1 MPGNQ
6 FQKNIIGQGNHQNV
20 LPERLDLKGRLK
32 KFTQRVKRKIIR
44 TVYDSPQSST
54 RRLVL
59 QVEKHFGLR
68 ACHEII
74 INTNILQESLGKIPC
89 CQYKMSKRD

>member
-59 QVEKHFGLR
+59 PIKPSQTQIFFKSR
-68 ACHEII
+68 
-74 INTNILQESLGKIPC
+74 
-89 CQYKMSKRD
+89 